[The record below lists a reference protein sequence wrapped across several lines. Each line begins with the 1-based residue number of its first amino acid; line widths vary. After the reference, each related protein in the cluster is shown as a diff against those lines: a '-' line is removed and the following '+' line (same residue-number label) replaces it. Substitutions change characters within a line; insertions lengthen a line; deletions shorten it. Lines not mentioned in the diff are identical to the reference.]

1 MAYEGLDVPEVAVVA
16 ALTHIRSR
24 PWLEQM
30 VARATRV
37 DFKSPALTRPSVR
50 LCSTLMIRCFASSG
64 SAWRPSRARW
74 HVRGSLLAEST
85 PPALLGLGA
94 TAARARRA
102 IIPLESN
109 ALAIRFSTLRPGP
122 DLAMKRPEQ
131 EEAQSELIEAP
142 SVTERRL
149 RARIGELVAAQAVED
164 EAGRAGP
171 GSGAALPGRA
181 SITAIMPCL
190 SGSRAIRAGR
200 K

>member
-1 MAYEGLDVPEVAVVA
+1 MGDTTERDG
-16 ALTHIRSR
+16 
-24 PWLEQM
+24 
-30 VARATRV
+30 
-37 DFKSPALTRPSVR
+37 
-50 LCSTLMIRCFASSG
+50 
-64 SAWRPSRARW
+64 
-74 HVRGSLLAEST
+74 
-85 PPALLGLGA
+85 
-94 TAARARRA
+94 